1 MAVTV
6 PGLPFDF
13 IQTDVAGGTVG
24 FVFKST
30 ADAFY
35 YNGTTVTKITDADY
49 PATTVRGIAYLDGT
63 YYVMDPNGQIFGSGL
78 NTPTSW
84 TALNKIVA
92 QMEPDGGVALARLL
106 NYIVAF
112 GSYTTEFFFDA
123 GNPAPGSPLSPYTS
137 GMLNVGCASAG
148 SIAQTNNQ
156 LFFIGVTKQRGRSVY
171 MMTGTNPQIISTPS
185 VERILNGD
193 DLSSVFSFCVKISG
207 HNFYVLTLVDSDIT
221 LACDVATGDWKEWTS
236 LTAGV
241 AKTVSSLT
249 YDSLTGLVT
258 AVTTGAHGFSDGDP
272 VVVAA
277 ATQTEY
283 NGAVI
288 VQYVNAT
295 TFTYVPLSVPSVT
308 PATGSPTATGYTSGA
323 FIGRFYAGFGNIE
336 LVQDTAGN
344 LYTLDP
350 DTYTDAGRPIDVHIR
365 TALVDGGVNR
375 KKFFHELQVIG
386 DSDDTLVFVRYSS
399 DDYQTWSQYRS
410 ANLALRRASLHRL
423 GHSRRRA
430 YEVRHTDNT
439 PLRLEALE
447 LTTEVGNN

>member
-6 PGLPFDF
+6 PGIPFDF

-24 FVFKST
+24 FLFKST

-35 YNGTTVTKITDADY
+35 YNGVAVSKIVDADY
-49 PATTVRGIAYLDGT
+49 PTTTVRGIVYLDGT
-63 YYVMDPNGQIFGSGL
+63 YYVMDPNGQIFGSDL

-123 GNPAPGSPLSPYTS
+123 GNPGPGSPLAPYTS
-137 GMLNVGCASAG
+137 GMLNVGCAAAG
-148 SIAQTNNQ
+148 SVSQTNNQ

-171 MMTGTNPQIISTPS
+171 MLTGTTPQIISTPS
-185 VERILNGD
+185 IERILNGD

-236 LTAGV
+236 LTAAASV
-241 AKTVSSLT
+241 AISSLT
-249 YDSLTGLVT
+249 YDTTTGLVT
-258 AVTTGAHGFSDGDP
+258 AVTGAVHGLSDGDP
-272 VVVAA
+272 VVIASAVEA
-277 ATQTEY
+277 EY
-283 NGAVI
+283 NGAVNI
-288 VQYVNAT
+288 QYVDTT
-295 TFTYVPLSVPSVT
+295 TFAYAPLSVPTTT
-308 PATGSPTATGYTSGA
+308 PATGSPTVVGYTSGA

-336 LVQDTAGN
+336 LVQDAAGN
-344 LYTLDP
+344 LYSLDQA
-350 DTYTDAGRPIDVHIR
+350 TYTDAGRPIDVHIR
-365 TALVDGGVNR
+365 TPLIDGGVNR

-386 DSDDTLVFVRYSS
+386 DSEDTLVFIRYSG
-399 DDYQTWSQYRS
+399 DDYQTWSKYRS
-410 ANLALRRASLHRL
+410 ADLSLRRASLHRL
-423 GHSRRRA
+423 GQSRRRA
-430 YEVRHTDNT
+430 FEVRHTDNT